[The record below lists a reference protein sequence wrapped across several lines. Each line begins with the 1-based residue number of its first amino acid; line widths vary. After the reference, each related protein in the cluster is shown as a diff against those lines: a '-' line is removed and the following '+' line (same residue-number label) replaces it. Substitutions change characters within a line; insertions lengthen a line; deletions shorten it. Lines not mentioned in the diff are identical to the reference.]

1 MLKGTVNEKIYL
13 NSQDKIKKIR
23 LILAARKDNW
33 NVRCNKLKKM
43 GNKHDMNIDRNSTEN
58 NSREE
63 ETVKGSHTNISLDM
77 NKLILKI

>member
-1 MLKGTVNEKIYL
+1 MKKFILIAKIRF
-13 NSQDKIKKIR
+13 KKIR